1 MFIDPIMRYKEKD
14 GVFRAFLNIVDHG
27 NDVLHMVSV
36 LD

>member
-1 MFIDPIMRYKEKD
+1 MSIDPIKKYGEKD
-14 GVFRAFLNIVDHG
+14 GVFRAFLNIVDLA